1 MARRLSF
8 YKPSTFS
15 GTTLDK
21 DDTQT
26 KLDKLFNNNKI
37 TATYYNQL
45 SSILNALSS
54 NDKLNTLVPTFVFN
68 GYLWE
73 GVSSIS
79 FEDLSLSFMDSV
91 ISSGFQTAL
100 SVIKTAQK
108 DAYFFNMSK
117 VLDLEKE
124 TINKKYLN
132 LMSNFTSTFNVATK
146 DEFMRI
152 YTGTN
157 QYVSIGNTD

>member
-1 MARRLSF
+1 
-8 YKPSTFS
+8 
-15 GTTLDK
+15 
-21 DDTQT
+21 
-26 KLDKLFNNNKI
+26 
-37 TATYYNQL
+37 
-45 SSILNALSS
+45 
-54 NDKLNTLVPTFVFN
+54 
-68 GYLWE
+68 
-73 GVSSIS
+73 
-79 FEDLSLSFMDSV
+79 MDSV

-108 DAYFFNMSK
+108 DAYFSNMSK